1 MPEVVGVG
9 SDVPAEYKPNHE
21 AVDPYILAPFVSGRQ
36 EGRVL
41 VEEVDLG
48 VGRLRW
54 CDVEGENDILNLVV
68 SNPIVWGAG
77 ESRLGLR
84 FGDRRMALDLL
95 KNVIKA
101 CHTRHAEFMKWIG
114 GVESALETKDG
125 GEQLKELLRM
135 KAGIETGESARVLNL
150 GKAIKLHSESG
161 KFDLYKTAVCDDGRG
176 KTYSCPVTTF
186 SLTKLIELTT
196 VPGVEIT
203 NSSLGPDAV
212 IRLDHRAQ
220 LAPKQVLHVKGTIE
234 IPGNDSDFAK
244 LSGALYRICSD
255 GGRLNIFS
263 GEALS

>member
-1 MPEVVGVG
+1 MPEIVGVG
-9 SDVPAEYKPNHE
+9 SDIPVEYKPNHE
-21 AVDPYILAPFVSGRQ
+21 AVDPYILAPFVSASQ

-41 VEEVDLG
+41 IEKVDLG

-54 CDVEGENDILNLVV
+54 CGVEGENDVLSLVV
-68 SNPIVWGAG
+68 SNPTVWGAG

-101 CHTRHAEFMKWIG
+101 CHTRHDLFMSWIS
-114 GVESALETKDG
+114 GVESALESG
-125 GEQLKELLRM
+125 GNERLRELLRM

-150 GKAIKLHSESG
+150 GKARKLHSKSG
-161 KFDLYKTAVCDDGRG
+161 EFDLYRTALCDDGRG

-186 SLTKLIELTT
+186 SLNKPIEMTM
-196 VPGVEIT
+196 VSRVEIA

-220 LAPKQVLHVKGTIE
+220 LAPKRVLRVKGTIE
-234 IPGNDSDFAK
+234 IPGNDSDIGS
-244 LSGALYRICSD
+244 LLGALYKICSD
-255 GGRLNIFS
+255 RDRLNIFS
-263 GEALS
+263 GKALS